1 MSVPP
6 DRTMPATRGSLDRRL
21 RATLILPLVG
31 MLVLAGCLVGAVL
44 YLLASAGWVDRADQM
59 IAQARR
65 VRTLVA
71 ERDDAR
77 LDGALAQLGRQT
89 PDSSE
94 QEGLRAHLLDA
105 VTEWRRAT
113 DEAAVPAL
121 RRVQALSGDFIAGE
135 EKLRDER
142 SWRTQTL
149 SRVFVGATLIAG
161 LLFGLGVGLFG
172 RRQLRSVAAEY
183 ESALTLT
190 REQARLLSQEEE
202 FRRLIEAVEDYA
214 IFLLDPDGRVS
225 AWNAGAE
232 RGTGWRADEI
242 IGRDYEVFFTTDA
255 RSAGRPK
262 HELEAARARGG
273 VRGEELYVRK
283 DGGEFRADVTVTAVR
298 APSAALLGFA
308 VIAHDVTENRRQQDA
323 IAALNRQLEA
333 RIAELAATNAELEAF
348 SYSVSHD
355 LRGPLRAID
364 GFSQILMEQYRERL
378 DAQGQHFLAR
388 VRAGSQRMGQLID
401 DLLSLAQI
409 NRADMRRGPV
419 DLAQIARDVVEELR
433 RHDAAR
439 SVDVQL
445 PASAP
450 VRGDDRLLRA
460 ALDNLLGNAWKFT
473 GKTARP
479 QIELG
484 VAERDGAT
492 AYFVRDNGAG
502 FDMTYAHKLFTP
514 FQRLHARSE
523 FEGTGIGLATVH
535 RIIMRHGGKLWA
547 ESTPGQGA
555 TFWFTLADDQQA

>member
-6 DRTMPATRGSLDRRL
+6 DRTMPAPRGSLDRRL

-89 PDSSE
+89 PDNSE
-94 QEGLRAHLLDA
+94 QERLRANLLDA
-105 VTEWRRAT
+105 VTAWRRAT

-232 RGTGWRADEI
+232 RGTGWGADEI
-242 IGRDYEVFFTTDA
+242 IGRDYEVFFTADA
-255 RSAGRPK
+255 RTAGRPK
-262 HELEAARARGG
+262 HELEAARGRGG
-273 VRGEELYVRK
+273 VRGEELCVRK
-283 DGGEFRADVTVTAVR
+283 DGSEFRADVTVTAVR

-308 VIAHDVTENRRQQDA
+308 VIARDVTENRRQQDA

-433 RHDAAR
+433 RHDPAR

-445 PASAP
+445 PARAP
-450 VRGDDRLLRA
+450 ARGDDRLLRA

-473 GKTARP
+473 GKTAHP

-535 RIIMRHGGKLWA
+535 RIILRHGGKLWA